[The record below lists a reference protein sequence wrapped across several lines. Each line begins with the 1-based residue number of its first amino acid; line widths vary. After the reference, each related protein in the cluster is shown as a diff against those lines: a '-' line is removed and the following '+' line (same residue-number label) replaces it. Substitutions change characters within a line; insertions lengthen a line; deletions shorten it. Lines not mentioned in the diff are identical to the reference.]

1 MSALAEHQRP
11 AAGEREAARLFEEHA
26 DQVFGYCRRRVGS
39 HSDAEDA
46 TQTTFLYALRA
57 LSRGV
62 VPECESAWL
71 TAIAKNVCRWQLR
84 TLNRRGSLTGDLDL
98 DSFAGAERI
107 DGDEE
112 ELCHDLRS
120 ALASIPETQRR
131 ALVLREWHGLTSSEI
146 AAQLGMSRPAT
157 YALLTRARRSMAQ
170 ALTTLPRQAA
180 LGLATLV
187 YELRRTI
194 KGILGGAGAAT
205 KTVAATTLAAT
216 VAVGGVS
223 AARAVD
229 GGRHIPQAPKPEVA
243 EVDTARAHP
252 RGVRSGLVRSSAPRT
267 VADGRDSGESGAAG
281 EPPTLASPATEGV
294 VPSQPQ
300 LPDEIVGTT
309 SPDLGPLTGLVPELP
324 PLPGPLP
331 ELPPLAV
338 PPLPPLPTDL
348 VPPAPELPLAPVVP
362 VPPSVPAVD
371 PPATPPLPDPGL
383 PSLP

>member
-1 MSALAEHQRP
+1 MSALAERHRP
-11 AAGEREAARLFEEHA
+11 ATDDSEAARLFELHA
-26 DQVFGYCRRRVGS
+26 EQIFGYCLRRVGS
-39 HSDAEDA
+39 RSDAEDA
-46 TQTTFLYALRA
+46 VQTTFLYALRA

-107 DGDEE
+107 DGEEE

-120 ALASIPETQRR
+120 ALASIPEKQRR

-194 KGILGGAGAAT
+194 KGILGGAGAAA
-205 KTVAATTLAAT
+205 KTVAVTALAAT
-216 VAVGGVS
+216 VTVGGVS

-229 GGRHIPQAPKPEVA
+229 GGRYSPQSPKPGVA
-243 EVDTARAHP
+243 EVDTAQAQP
-252 RGVRSGLVRSSAPRT
+252 RGMRSGLVRSSASRT
-267 VADGRDSGESGAAG
+267 VADGRHSGESGAVAG

-300 LPDEIVGTT
+300 LLDEIVGTT
-309 SPDLGPLTGLVPELP
+309 SPDLDPLTGLVPELP

-331 ELPPLAV
+331 ELPPLPV
-338 PPLPPLPTDL
+338 PPLPTEL
-348 VPPAPELPLAPVVP
+348 VPPAPELPLAPLVP
-362 VPPSVPAVD
+362 VPPSLPAVD
-371 PPATPPLPDPGL
+371 PPAAPPLPDPEL